1 MFLVVGGGFLGSYVI
16 KELHRR
22 SGEKIVYT
30 CRTSLNAPLF
40 PYADGFLCDVSSEED
55 LSSLKNVC
63 GDESLTV
70 IYLAACHNVDFL
82 YEHPEEGKRVNIDAL
97 ARFLAL
103 FGSQIGRLLFAS
115 TDCVYGEQTSSKP
128 FCESDPLEPVCEYGR
143 QKIQAEKLVNA
154 AGGTAA
160 RFPFMLGPSLGE
172 KKHFYDNIISKLK
185 SGESV
190 EMIDGMY
197 RSVLSY
203 ADAARLTVSL
213 ALYDGALPSAV
224 NVCGDRGY
232 GKYDVGRVLAENT
245 GVSSELVIP
254 LTPEQGRKF
263 FKDARANKTLM
274 DNSLLKSILG
284 LSQIIWEEDR

>member
-16 KELHRR
+16 DELHRR

-30 CRTSLNAPLF
+30 CKTSLNAPLF
-40 PYADGFLCDVSSEED
+40 PYAVGVHCDVSSEED

-172 KKHFYDNIISKLK
+172 KKHFYDNIISNLK

-213 ALYDGALPSAV
+213 ALYDGALPPAV